1 MKALKAILGLGSAIL
16 VACGGSGDGSV
27 AGIDGGGAFPPVAT
41 SVTSVGRITGFGSV
55 IVNGV
60 RYDTSGAEF
69 VINGTAG
76 SQTDLAVGQVVVV
89 QGTIS
94 DDGATGSAD
103 TVTFDDLVEGPIE
116 SIDLAEQTMI
126 VLGQR
131 IITNLDTVFEDDIS
145 PSGLEGLSVGNTV
158 EISGFRNSNGDVVAS
173 YVDLEDSPDEFEVT
187 GIAANVDTASMTFS
201 IQDLVIDYSAAMVND
216 FPGGAPEDGQ
226 LVEAEGMNLGA
237 QGELLATEIEFKGN
251 DFSFDDDDDVEVE
264 GLITRFVSDTDFDVS
279 GIPVTTTSSTE
290 FEDGSRADLALDR
303 KVEVEG
309 SVNAAGI
316 LVAEEIE
323 FKREGVIRIGGLVE
337 DVQADNL
344 TVLGL
349 QVFTNVGTEF
359 DDDSDLDIESFDLG
373 DVNVGDY
380 VEIRAFDDS
389 ANSRLVATRLER
401 DDDEDEVFLRGVVES
416 VNDPE
421 FAILG
426 VTIRTNAGT
435 EFEADDDSEIS
446 AGEFFGQALGRV
458 VEADGVLSGGVII
471 ADEVELED

>member
-145 PSGLEGLSVGNTV
+145 PTGLEGLSVGNTV
-158 EISGFRNSNGDVVAS
+158 EISGFRNSNGDIVAS

-426 VTIRTNAGT
+426 VTIQTNAGT
-435 EFEADDDSEIS
+435 EFQAEDDSVIS
-446 AGEFFGQALGRV
+446 AGAFFGQALGRV